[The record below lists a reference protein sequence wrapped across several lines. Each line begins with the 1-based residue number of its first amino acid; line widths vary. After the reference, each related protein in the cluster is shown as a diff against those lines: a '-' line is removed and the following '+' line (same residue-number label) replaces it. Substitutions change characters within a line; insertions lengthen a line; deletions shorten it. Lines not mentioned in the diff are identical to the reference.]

1 MSYNLVNPT
10 TGDLTRVAGGTL
22 YADLPIGSW
31 IKNDMDAIPSGFLKE
46 GDTISQTLYPEL
58 YAKYGS
64 TVPYKADTSELS
76 DYENITLSTNS
87 NNPTVMPYDGV
98 YILANYGV
106 QTIHH
111 IYLNGVEISGG
122 TTGNNTTGASTSSTI
137 LFKKGDMMYRLNTY
151 TESLFLEHV
160 AYYKK
165 SLIVKAK
172 HTPVPTDFMDAVDD
186 AMNSVDFATIVSE
199 TANVSIGDH
208 ICSKNIKNVCA
219 MIKGRTSGI
228 VPPSTKICSGFFTP
242 LTPSTYAYLDI
253 PFAIRNRTTNVTEMR
268 MGYLDINGDF
278 YTSAYTE
285 NIESDW
291 DIQLFFS
298 YITD

>member
-10 TGDLTRVAGGTL
+10 TGALTRVAGGTL

-76 DYENITLSTNS
+76 DYENITLSTDS
-87 NNPTVMPYDGV
+87 SNPTVMPYDGV

-106 QTIHH
+106 VNIHH
-111 IYLNGVEISGG
+111 IYLNGVEISAG
-122 TTGNNTTGASTSSTI
+122 TTGNSTTGASTSSTI
-137 LFKKGDMMYRLNTY
+137 RFKKGDTMYRLHTY
-151 TESLFLEHV
+151 TESTFVEHV

-172 HTPVPTDFMDAVDD
+172 HTPVPADFMDVVDNAVSDVLNWKD
-186 AMNSVDFATIVSE
+186 LNGNSIVGLDYNELAISVWIDRDGNE
-199 TANVSIGDH
+199 
-208 ICSKNIKNVCA
+208 
-219 MIKGRTSGI
+219 I
-228 VPPSTKICSGFFTP
+228 VYSQQYAREMLS
-242 LTPSTYAYLDI
+242 LTQI
-253 PFAIRNRTTNVTEMR
+253 PQILMLGGYYIESNDYGLCNLNNNRGVITIRNFYYAGEN
-268 MGYLDINGDF
+268 
-278 YTSAYTE
+278 YTSSAHIRIRYR
-285 NIESDW
+285 
-291 DIQLFFS
+291 
-298 YITD
+298 